1 MKQLGRIAWAGATAL
16 IAISAFHQAK
26 AGTPPGPQ
34 TPNVLLIVV
43 DDMGYGDLGC
53 YGSKQIRSPGID
65 RLAREGVRLTD
76 CYANAPIC
84 SPTRA
89 ALMTGNYPQRA
100 GLEWAVSYGER
111 GVGLAASQPSL
122 ARSMRS
128 AGFRTALFGKWH
140 LGYDNRFNPTSLGF
154 DEFFGFLAPDVDYY
168 SHNEVTGEPGLYEG
182 TKPVNRRGYI
192 TDLIAE
198 RALAFI
204 DKNAGRK
211 FFLEVAFNAPHYPFQ
226 PPGNPEDIRTLRTYG
241 PLTGTRADY
250 IQIVTH
256 LDLRINDIL
265 RSIDDHGLTANT
277 LVIFV
282 SDNGG
287 ERLSSNAPYSGGK
300 FTLWEGGIRVPC
312 LLRWPGVISPG
323 TVSHQAVITMDLAPL
338 IMAAC
343 KVSVPGASTLDGV
356 DVLPMITGK
365 SPERE
370 RTFFWRIQSSLD
382 PEPQKAMRRGRWKFV
397 CEGDTEMLFDLET
410 DPGEF
415 RELGESNPKILAELK
430 KAMREWEGR
439 MPPVKARA
447 TLRDLLQ

>member
-1 MKQLGRIAWAGATAL
+1 MKELGRIARAGAAVL
-16 IAISAFHQAK
+16 IAISVYHQAL
-26 AGTPPGPQ
+26 AATPPDPQ
-34 TPNVLLIVV
+34 APNVLLIVV
-43 DDMGYGDLGC
+43 DDLGYGDLGC

-84 SPTRA
+84 SPSRA
-89 ALMTGNYPQRA
+89 ALLTGNYPQRA
-100 GLEWAVSYGER
+100 GFEWAVNYGER
-111 GVGLAASQPSL
+111 GRGLAASEPSVTRAL
-122 ARSMRS
+122 RN

-182 TKPVNRRGYI
+182 TKPVYRRGYI

-204 DKNAGRK
+204 DKNAGRP
-211 FFLEVAFNAPHYPFQ
+211 FFLEVSFNAPHYPFQ

-256 LDLRINDIL
+256 LDLRINDVL
-265 RSIDDHGLTANT
+265 RSIDSHGLAAKT

-287 ERLSSNAPYSGGK
+287 ERLSSNAPFSGGK

-338 IMAAC
+338 ILAAC
-343 KVSVPGASTLDGV
+343 KASPAGTSALDGV
-356 DVLPMITGK
+356 DVLPIITGQL
-365 SPERE
+365 PERE
-370 RTFFWRIQSSLD
+370 RTFFWRIQGPLD
-382 PEPQKAMRRGRWKFV
+382 PDPQKAARRGRWKYL

-415 RELGESNPKILAELK
+415 RELSKSYPTIVAELK
-430 KAMREWEGR
+430 KAMREWERR
-439 MPPVKARA
+439 MPPVKRPIL
-447 TLRDLLQ
+447 LR